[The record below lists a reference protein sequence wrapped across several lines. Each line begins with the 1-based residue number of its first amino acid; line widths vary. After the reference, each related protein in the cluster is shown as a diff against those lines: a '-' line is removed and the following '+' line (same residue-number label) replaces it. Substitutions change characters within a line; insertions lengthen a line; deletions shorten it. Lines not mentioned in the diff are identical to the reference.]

1 MESRDVWCSLPKDGE
16 KVSESTD
23 TSANPMRCMGMVH
36 TLAPL
41 VFLLNA
47 LLLES
52 AEVAQDVTTV
62 TTVTTAQG
70 LKAALDGGSPH
81 VHITQHLDLSNL
93 PAAPKPVGQVNPT
106 LFWLQESLQTVTV

>member
-1 MESRDVWCSLPKDGE
+1 
-16 KVSESTD
+16 
-23 TSANPMRCMGMVH
+23 MGVAH

-47 LLLES
+47 LLLAS
-52 AEVAQDVTTV
+52 AEVAQDV

-81 VHITQHLDLSNL
+81 VHITQHLDLTNL